1 MEIKVRHLGEVESK
15 STQEIE
21 KELLEKHE
29 AEHEGE
35 TIKEENVIEKI
46 NLQTPPEVKEETE
59 KVEEPVEEEVE
70 EEVEAAEEEAPE
82 PTSMSEEEV
91 LSFITNRYGEEVTSL
106 DDLVNKRETSEEL
119 PEDVKAY
126 FDYKKETGRSIED
139 FVRLHENIDDK
150 TPDSII
156 ASYYS
161 STEEGL
167 DAEDIKYLMDEKF
180 GYDEDLDDVKEKR
193 KKELAKKRELSK
205 AKKFFKEQ
213 QDKYKLPLESRE
225 ALSDE
230 VQKQLAAYRQYIDE
244 EASEQEVIE
253 KKLDW
258 FSKET
263 DKVFNKNFKGF
274 EFVINDK
281 KISYLPGSVG
291 EVKKSGSTI
300 NNFIQKYIGDN
311 GLVTNTAEYH
321 RSLSMALNP
330 DKYAKFFYEQGQAD
344 AVENMSKKTKNINM
358 DIRTTP
364 QVTAKS
370 GFKVRS
376 LNQSSGRGLKIRSIK
391 KSN

>member
-29 AEHEGE
+29 AEQEGE
-35 TIKEENVIEKI
+35 TAKEENVIDKI

-180 GYDEDLDDVKEKR
+180 GYDEELDDVKEKR

-230 VQKQLAAYRQYIDE
+230 VQKQLEAYRKYIDE
-244 EASEQEVIE
+244 SASEQEVIE

-300 NNFIQKYIGDN
+300 NNFVQKYIGDN

-330 DKYAKFFYEQGQAD
+330 DKYAKFFYEQGKAD
-344 AVENMSKKTKNINM
+344 AVDSMSKKTKNINM
-358 DIRTTP
+358 DVRSTP
-364 QVTAKS
+364 QVTSKS

-376 LNQSSGRGLKIRSIK
+376 LNQDSGRGLRIRSIK

>member
-59 KVEEPVEEEVE
+59 KVEEPVE

-180 GYDEDLDDVKEKR
+180 GYDEDLDDVKEER
-193 KKELAKKRELSK
+193 
-205 AKKFFKEQ
+205 
-213 QDKYKLPLESRE
+213 
-225 ALSDE
+225 
-230 VQKQLAAYRQYIDE
+230 
-244 EASEQEVIE
+244 
-253 KKLDW
+253 
-258 FSKET
+258 
-263 DKVFNKNFKGF
+263 
-274 EFVINDK
+274 
-281 KISYLPGSVG
+281 
-291 EVKKSGSTI
+291 
-300 NNFIQKYIGDN
+300 
-311 GLVTNTAEYH
+311 
-321 RSLSMALNP
+321 
-330 DKYAKFFYEQGQAD
+330 
-344 AVENMSKKTKNINM
+344 
-358 DIRTTP
+358 
-364 QVTAKS
+364 
-370 GFKVRS
+370 
-376 LNQSSGRGLKIRSIK
+376 
-391 KSN
+391 